1 MLLVTY
7 NMRHELRLHRLNIAW
22 DRDALTVQHLKFM
35 SLCSPIATDEE
46 ASQPAFDPSSQTA
59 HLTLLDLI
67 PAGPKATH
75 RVSTPP
81 LVLAAFSYC
90 VSDFSGPD
98 SVRTV
103 LCQWEI
109 LLEKP
114 SLHPVFGKLSPH
126 KSTGPSSQENPV
138 SKPLAV
144 LTVSLSRR
152 IGRISF
158 E

>member
-1 MLLVTY
+1 MTHNL
-7 NMRHELRLHRLNIAW
+7 RHELRLHRLQIAW
-22 DRDALTVQHLKFM
+22 DRDTLNVQHLKLL
-35 SLCSPIATDEE
+35 SLCSPVATDEE
-46 ASQPAFDPSSQTA
+46 TSQPAFDASSQHA

-67 PAGPKATH
+67 PAGPEATH
-75 RVSTPP
+75 KASTPP

-109 LLEKP
+109 LQEKP

-126 KSTGPSSQENPV
+126 KSIGPSSNENLV
-138 SKPLAV
+138 SKPLAISTDG
-144 LTVSLSRR
+144 LLEP